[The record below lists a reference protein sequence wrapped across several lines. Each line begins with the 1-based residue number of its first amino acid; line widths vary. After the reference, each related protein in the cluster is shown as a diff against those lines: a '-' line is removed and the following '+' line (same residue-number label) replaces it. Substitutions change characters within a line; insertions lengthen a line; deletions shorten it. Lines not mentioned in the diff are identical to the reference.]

1 VPLQLRLEEQGITT
15 EVIDVRTI
23 QPLDLESI
31 VESVKR
37 TGRLVVASDDVK
49 SGGIGSE
56 IAAAV
61 AEEAFDSSD
70 APILRVASPNTPI
83 PFSPTLEQAYMV
95 NAEKIVKAAK
105 ELIG

>member
-1 VPLQLRLEEQGITT
+1 M
-15 EVIDVRTI
+15 
-23 QPLDLESI
+23 
-31 VESVKR
+31 
-37 TGRLVVASDDVK
+37 
-49 SGGIGSE
+49 
-56 IAAAV
+56 